1 MSVRGLL
8 VDPIQYSQSYH
19 HKNYMA
25 DGKENYYRDLESER
39 VKLKIEHVT
48 FPLYYQDTCFQ
59 KGLMQAKRKEVA
71 KSNLGH

>member
-1 MSVRGLL
+1 MSIRGLL

-48 FPLYYQDTCFQ
+48 FPFTTRTLAF
-59 KGLMQAKRKEVA
+59 KRV
-71 KSNLGH
+71 